1 MATDAKTGQAIFG
14 SYGVGRGN
22 VGSYQVSGAPW
33 ITGSEIGSG
42 LEHKISFPTITKSVT
57 VIASGTMTGD
67 LHVYFAS
74 TGSSAGSATD
84 ILQSRFSG
92 GHYLT
97 LNSAEDSITLNVKCK
112 EIYLLA
118 RQADVGYELFAE
130 LTNIPT
136 SSMFDLTGSGIS
148 STGTCPHE
156 NAHT

>member
-1 MATDAKTGQAIFG
+1 MFISLLQDPRPDPRLIF
-14 SYGVGRGN
+14 YK
-22 VGSYQVSGAPW
+22 A
-33 ITGSEIGSG
+33 
-42 LEHKISFPTITKSVT
+42 
-57 VIASGTMTGD
+57 A
-67 LHVYFAS
+67 
-74 TGSSAGSATD
+74 
-84 ILQSRFSG
+84 
-92 GHYLT
+92 T